1 MNASTGRPKIAVV
14 GGGAVGGFI
23 AGALAAANNDVS
35 LCVRTPFAA
44 LSVESGGQTLGSTV
58 AVATDP
64 ARVAPADWIFLATK
78 AQHTAEAAS
87 WLARLAHPG
96 AHIVVAQNGVAQE
109 ERVAPIAKGATILP
123 SVVFISGERVSPGKI
138 VHRFGHWLHVPA
150 GEAADAL
157 ARLAAGSRL
166 DIRIE
171 PDFVT
176 ESWRKL
182 LINVTSN
189 PLSALTE
196 RRMDVYR
203 EPDLIPIARTLMT
216 ECVAVARAEG
226 ARLGPDD
233 VERTLDGFRTMNP
246 SAGTSMLY
254 DRLAGAPMEHEFLT
268 GTMVKIAE
276 RHGIDVPMN
285 RTILALMRALEG
297 GLQR

>member
-1 MNASTGRPKIAVV
+1 M

-23 AGALAAANNDVS
+23 AAALAAANNDVT

-44 LSVESGGQTLGSTV
+44 LSVETGGQALGSTV

-78 AQHTAEAAS
+78 AQHTAEAAA
-87 WLARLAHPG
+87 WLTRLAHPG

-123 SVVFISGERVSPGKI
+123 SVVFISGERIAPGKI

-150 GEAADAL
+150 GKTADAL

-166 DIRIE
+166 EIRIE

-203 EPDLIPIARTLMT
+203 EPDLIPIARALMT

-226 ARLGPDD
+226 AKLGPED
-233 VERTLDGFRTMNP
+233 VERTLDGFRAMNP
-246 SAGTSMLY
+246 EAGTSMLY
-254 DRLAGAPMEHEFLT
+254 DRFAGAPMEHEFLT
-268 GTMVKIAE
+268 GTMVTIAE

-285 RTILALMRALEG
+285 RTILALMRALEA
-297 GLQR
+297 GLRR